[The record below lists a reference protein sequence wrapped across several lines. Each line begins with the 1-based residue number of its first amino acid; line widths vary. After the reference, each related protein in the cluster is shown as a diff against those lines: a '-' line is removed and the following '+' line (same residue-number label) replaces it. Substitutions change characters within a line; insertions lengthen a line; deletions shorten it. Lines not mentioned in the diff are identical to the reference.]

1 MRSSLG
7 VKAIFGSNAAP
18 REKVAAALRCLI
30 LVTVFVMAW
39 LQSAARS
46 PGFDLVVAFGAAY
59 VLITTFLPWS
69 RMERRRSTLL
79 MLSADIGLITA
90 LLYTQAG
97 TSSEYYLLYYL
108 PILHASVRL
117 NFRDAVA
124 TCVLS
129 AASYM
134 LVGLLEGTGT
144 EISTTVIS
152 RVLTFALS
160 AGLLAAFFVLIAR
173 EQAAHERLK
182 HNYQDAIQAKS
193 DFLSRVSHEFRT
205 PLTAIVGFSQLLYEH
220 EDKLDADRQ
229 HDYLVII
236 RDQAQHLARMIED
249 MLDLVRIDESRLVL
263 KRGSVS
269 LQEAVEAS
277 KLLLEDPAARDR
289 VTVAA
294 EPRTPA
300 AYADQNEIE
309 QVTSRLL
316 LAALAQSEEG
326 TEVSVRIGPAADEEQ
341 VQLMIQASGMRA
353 NDDLL
358 APLFGPAMNSTSQKL
373 SSGQALGLTVSRAL
387 IELHGG
393 RIWVDEGPDGEGTIC
408 FSVPD
413 FRAEETGPEVI
424 VGVSSRESAE
434 AGAEAN
440 DEADDSGRR
449 PVGTE
454 AHA

>member
-7 VKAIFGSNAAP
+7 FKAMLGSRAAP
-18 REKVAAALRCLI
+18 REKIAAALRCLI
-30 LVTVFVMAW
+30 LVTVFAMAW
-39 LQSAARS
+39 VQSAARS
-46 PGFDLVVAFGAAY
+46 PGFDLVIGFGAAY

-69 RMERRRSTLL
+69 RMDRRRATLM

-134 LVGLLEGTGT
+134 LVGLLEGTET
-144 EISTTVIS
+144 EITTTVIS
-152 RVLTFALS
+152 RVLTFTLS
-160 AGLLAAFFVLIAR
+160 AALLAAFFVLLAR
-173 EQAAHERLK
+173 EHTAHERLK
-182 HNYQDAIQAKS
+182 YNYQDAMQAKS

-205 PLTAIVGFSQLLYEH
+205 PLTAIVGFTQLLYEH
-220 EDKLDADRQ
+220 EDQLDADRQ

-249 MLDLVRIDESRLVL
+249 MLDLVRIDEGRLVL
-263 KRGSVS
+263 RRGSIS
-269 LQEAVEAS
+269 LQEAVES
-277 KLLLEDPAARDR
+277 GKMLLEDPAARER

-300 AYADQNEIE
+300 AYADRNEIE

-316 LAALAQSEEG
+316 LAALGQSEDG
-326 TEVSVRIGPAADEEQ
+326 AEVSVRIGPAADEEQ
-341 VQLMIQASGMRA
+341 VQMMIQASGMRA
-353 NDDLL
+353 DDDIL

-393 RIWVDEGPDGEGTIC
+393 RIWVDEGSDGEATIC

-413 FRAEETGPEVI
+413 FRAEATGPEVI
-424 VGVSSRESAE
+424 VGTSSQESAK

-449 PVGTE
+449 PVGAE